1 MIDHEKFNT
10 DDSVVVRKFKVT
22 NGEFYLVNATSS
34 VGLGLTRL
42 LNTNDSNK
50 TAVYVCVYLYLIV
63 LCWKWLKI
71 TLILFQKIKMSA
83 R

>member
-1 MIDHEKFNT
+1 MIDHEKFYT

-63 LCWKWLKI
+63 LCWK
-71 TLILFQKIKMSA
+71 
-83 R
+83 